1 MIIPIFPKR
10 TGLLYGI
17 MGLPVAAAMVWYVA
31 LVNMGSWYK
40 VMFVAWLF
48 CIPFSIA
55 HTFLNMPK
63 TKIDLK
69 NPRLGWETRNDDIFK
84 KNKVVKFKDEYQP
97 SPSITRKSSGVN
109 NPNFDNTPENVSN
122 RLELEKEN
130 NFLVK
135 RSSILSVA
143 TEYGHNIENVLNLE
157 DHETQGDISKFKLYI
172 REVTSLP
179 VICTLLWYRVVLSKC
194 QIQGQKHRQK
204 SHFRLMLAFFVTFLQ
219 NHLYFTAKTRQ
230 MATTAQYESWLRFK
244 TTDNDEVKLY
254 TEYYDLFLIAGTF
267 LEPAVGFSLD
277 WITLNVIQRRFD
289 YEDNEAKSLTSGVF
303 MTIASI
309 LACLCSVFQFPEG
322 VGISTVFYL
331 ICHVLLI
338 SFLYSSRYVALVVNT
353 SPECQGQ
360 VIATSTA
367 LQLTVPIWITLSTQF
382 LDKVLN
388 GNYNDLSFIF
398 LGLTGIGLVFPVAI
412 VVYRMRQNK

>member
-1 MIIPIFPKR
+1 
-10 TGLLYGI
+10 
-17 MGLPVAAAMVWYVA
+17 MVWYVA

-69 NPRLGWETRNDDIFK
+69 NPRLGWETRNDNIFK
-84 KNKVVKFKDEYQP
+84 KNKIVKFKDEYQP

-109 NPNFDNTPENVSN
+109 NPNFDDTPENVSN

-179 VICTLLWYRVVLSKC
+179 VICTLLWYRVVFSKC
-194 QIQGQKHRQK
+194 QIQGQIHRQK
-204 SHFRLMLAFFVTFLQ
+204 SHFRSMLAFLVTLLQ

>member
-1 MIIPIFPKR
+1 MWGGFLWGGGVEKIDW
-10 TGLLYGI
+10 G
-17 MGLPVAAAMVWYVA
+17 
-31 LVNMGSWYK
+31 K
-40 VMFVAWLF
+40 VFTKNPPSDPTL
-48 CIPFSIA
+48 A

-69 NPRLGWETRNDDIFK
+69 NPRLGWKTRNDDIFK
-84 KNKVVKFKDEYQP
+84 KKTVTFKDECQP
-97 SPSITRKSSGVN
+97 SPSISRKPSGVN
-109 NPNFDNTPENVSN
+109 NPNFDDIAKNVSN
-122 RLELEKEN
+122 RLELEKSEKEKTFMN
-130 NFLVK
+130 K

-143 TEYGHNIENVLNLE
+143 TEYGHNIENVLNLK
-157 DHETQGDISKFKLYI
+157 DHETTEDISKLKLYI

-179 VICTLLWYRVVLSKC
+179 VVCTLLW
-194 QIQGQKHRQK
+194 
-204 SHFRLMLAFFVTFLQ
+204 
-219 NHLYFTAKTRQ
+219 YFTAKTRQ

-244 TTDNDEVKLY
+244 TTDDDEVKLY

-277 WITLNVIQRRFD
+277 WITLNIIQRKFD
-289 YEDNEAKSLTSGVF
+289 YEDKEAKSLTSGFF

-309 LACLCSVFQFPEG
+309 LACLCSVFQLPEG
-322 VGISTVFYL
+322 VGTSTVFYL

-382 LDKVLN
+382 LDKVLD

-412 VVYRMRQNK
+412 VVYRMRQ